1 SSYVWEYF
9 QIENRHD
16 VCKII
21 IFLKGEEVECKRN
34 YKYDGGTGNIKQH
47 LQIKHG
53 ISSPDDLQLNYNE
66 KIQTHINKMIR
77 KVTPHCALKQAELK
91 QVTAECQRLDQA
103 QIDLNQHNKINN
115 STESLLEINDDLE
128 TKRLLILRLTIEW
141 LIATLHLQ
149 NEDSAKEDFC
159 KLKSLMLKEHEW
171 LLLNELVN
179 VLKPF
184 DELTSYFSEIQYTTL
199 SVINSSFEALKFE
212 FADGGTLT
220 PEELNKIINENGINI
235 NE

>member
-91 QVTAECQRLDQA
+91 QVTAEC
-103 QIDLNQHNKINN
+103 
-115 STESLLEINDDLE
+115 
-128 TKRLLILRLTIEW
+128 
-141 LIATLHLQ
+141 
-149 NEDSAKEDFC
+149 
-159 KLKSLMLKEHEW
+159 
-171 LLLNELVN
+171 
-179 VLKPF
+179 
-184 DELTSYFSEIQYTTL
+184 EIQYTTL